1 MLESGGMKGQGRH
14 SEGRERRVGERKVKS
29 GGKTGERWH
38 SEGREMLRE

>member
-1 MLESGGMKGQGRH
+1 MKGEGRR